1 MSDENEVVSPV
12 VRVANRSAA
21 QLVVEITNGETTTEI
36 FLQPSGSAK
45 LPPGFQVSEKSL
57 RANPKTLKVLEG

>member
-1 MSDENEVVSPV
+1 MSDENEVDTV

-21 QLVVEITNGETTTEI
+21 QLVVEITDGESTTEI
-36 FLQPSGSAK
+36 FLQPGGSAK
-45 LPPGFQVSEKSL
+45 LPRGFVPTEKAL